1 MSQQPGPGVRPQR
14 LTVQQLRDMKS
25 RGDKI
30 AMVTAYDATFAR
42 LFDDSGADMLLV
54 GDSLGMVIQGRD
66 STLGVTMDQMVYH
79 TQCVARGS
87 QRAMVVADMPFMSYQ
102 PSVELAMQNAG
113 RLLAEG
119 KAGAV
124 KLEGGARVAAA
135 ARAMVAAGIPV
146 VGHLGLTPQSVH
158 TLSGFRV
165 QGRGDKQAAQI
176 LEDALALEDAGC
188 FSIVL
193 ETIPAELA
201 QAITERVGVPTIG
214 IGAGAR
220 CDGQVLVC
228 YDYLGLYDQL
238 APKFVK
244 RFGDLATATR
254 EATRAYVREVKS
266 GAFPANE
273 HSFH

>member
-1 MSQQPGPGVRPQR
+1 MSQQPVVRPQR

-25 RGDKI
+25 RGEKI

-102 PSVELAMQNAG
+102 PSVELAMLNAG

-165 QGRGDKQAAQI
+165 QGRGDRQAAQI
-176 LEDALALEDAGC
+176 LEDALALEEAGC

-201 QAITERVGVPTIG
+201 QTITERVGVPTIG

-266 GAFPANE
+266 GAFPGNE